1 MMDWRILFSRSGLVA
16 AAVLALFLVDSRYA
30 QEPPPPEPTDET
42 EVRDLSEPPLR
53 TVTANISC
61 YSPGWNVKQQ
71 KVSGLAVGIRFGGP
85 AAPLDRVGK
94 VAPEGAILM
103 TPEVAGE
110 WKWQGADR
118 LEFFPT
124 AGWLPPGG
132 YRFAVGPGLL
142 AKDCVLAARSN
153 FNFNRVIQAPL
164 LTAQFSD
171 RNYYIDPATPT
182 LQQLVTTVDFSQPVS
197 QEEAKRHF
205 SVTSVTGIE
214 IFRAGSEAQ
223 GLAEP
228 KDPSDRSVDG

>member
-1 MMDWRILFSRSGLVA
+1 MIKCQMKCPWSGLVA
-16 AAVLALFLVDSRYA
+16 AVVLALSLVGSSFA
-30 QEPPPPEPTDET
+30 QEPPPAEPTEET

-53 TVTANISC
+53 TVKASFSFYI
-61 YSPGWNVKQQ
+61 PRWNVAQQ

-94 VAPEGAILM
+94 VALEGSILM

-164 LTAQFSD
+164 LTAQFSK
-171 RNYYIDPATPT
+171 RNYYVDPATPS

-197 QEEAKRHF
+197 HEEAKRRF

-214 IFRAGSEAQ
+214 I
-223 GLAEP
+223 
-228 KDPSDRSVDG
+228 